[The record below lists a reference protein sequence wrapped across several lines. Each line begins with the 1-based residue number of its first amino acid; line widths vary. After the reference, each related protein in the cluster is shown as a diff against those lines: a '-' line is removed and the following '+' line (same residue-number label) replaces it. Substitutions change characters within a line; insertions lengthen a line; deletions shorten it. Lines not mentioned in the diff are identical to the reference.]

1 MVADIFS
8 IFCPRLPSQLFSTA
22 TALGSPEAAMIAL
35 VCLAVYC
42 FIHLQGIYFDL
53 LVDIIFIVTVIIIML
68 HYAILAYSIIT
79 EDFGSSEFA
88 SSNGRF
94 ECLENAITG
103 ITYRVDGE
111 TKLSPSSVGAHSS
124 SLNSNII
131 TPR

>member
-8 IFCPRLPSQLFSTA
+8 IFCPRIPSQLFSTA

-35 VCLAVYC
+35 VCLAIYC

>member
-22 TALGSPEAAMIAL
+22 TALGSQEAAMIAL
-35 VCLAVYC
+35 VRLAIYC

-53 LVDIIFIVTVIIIML
+53 LVDIIFIVAAIIIML

-131 TPR
+131 IPR

>member
-22 TALGSPEAAMIAL
+22 TALGSQEAAMIAL
-35 VCLAVYC
+35 VCLAIYC
-42 FIHLQGIYFDL
+42 FIHLQGIYIDL
-53 LVDIIFIVTVIIIML
+53 LVDIIFIVTVIIML

>member
-22 TALGSPEAAMIAL
+22 TALGSQEAAMIAL
-35 VCLAVYC
+35 VRLAIYC

-53 LVDIIFIVTVIIIML
+53 LVDIIFIVAAIIIML

-94 ECLENAITG
+94 ECLENAITR